1 MPSNLGTLLCQYHYD
16 PQDRLVDYSPSAQAN
31 AQRFYLKDRLVT
43 EIQGALQRSIMQ
55 HENQLLAQQQRQND
69 TSETRLLATDQ
80 QRSVLNV
87 LNTTRPHPLVYSAY
101 GHHHS
106 GNGLLSL
113 LGFNGERP
121 DPVTGWYLL
130 GNGYRAFNP
139 VLMRFNSPDSW
150 SPFGEGGVN
159 SYAYCAGD
167 PVNRTDPT
175 GHAWAFLKGVLRS
188 NGLIKSNMPG
198 SQNAG
203 FTITSHAVAS
213 NPRFKNPL
221 GNRINLYPHSKSP
234 AWTTQDQ
241 LAFAG
246 TEARHPGAPR
256 SATSQESLTAFSSD
270 SPRTSNADIQPIR
283 TPQSA
288 SSATPPRR
296 RRGTDTYDAL
306 MDEAISDLRARYGN
320 RSLSTDSVG
329 TVSEPPSYLQALRRS
344 PNYDIEPPPSYQSVV
359 NPKYIRRGTL

>member
-1 MPSNLGTLLCQYHYD
+1 
-16 PQDRLVDYSPSAQAN
+16 
-31 AQRFYLKDRLVT
+31 
-43 EIQGALQRSIMQ
+43 MQ

-150 SPFGEGGVN
+150 SPFGAGGLN
-159 SYAYCAGD
+159 GYGYCGGD
-167 PVNRTDPT
+167 PVNRGDPT
-175 GHAWAFLKGVLRS
+175 GHTPVWWTTILSSLRRMRGRTRIS
-188 NGLIKSNMPG
+188 PRVIPDTG
-198 SQNAG
+198 
-203 FTITSHAVAS
+203 TSFRNPMAS
-213 NPRFKNPL
+213 ALHPFPKT
-221 GNRINLYPHSKSP
+221 KSP
-234 AWTTQDQ
+234 AWTTRDQ

-296 RRGTDTYDAL
+296 RRGADTYDAL

-329 TVSEPPSYLQALRRS
+329 TVSEPPCYLQALRRS